1 MTISKVCEE
10 MILVVVDSLDESRL
24 KKTSLLAEKI
34 NEVVTSSEV
43 VKVTKVIHKLDFDHH
58 HLNSSFF

>member
-1 MTISKVCEE
+1 